1 MRKWTT
7 FLGSIAAGALGLGLS
22 ASAWACCNTS
32 SGEVLNINADARTVA
47 MTKGGSCA
55 ESKAAN
61 SMVFKIKKDT
71 KILVNGKE
79 ATLADLKAGD
89 RVKIDY
95 EQLDDVLKISATR
108 DS

>member
-7 FLGSIAAGALGLGLS
+7 ILGSIAAGALGLGLS
-22 ASAWACCNTS
+22 ASAWACNTS

>member
-22 ASAWACCNTS
+22 ASAWACNTS

-47 MTKGGSCA
+47 MSKGGSCA
-55 ESKAAN
+55 ESKADN
-61 SMVFKIKKDT
+61 TMVFRIKKDT
-71 KILVNGKE
+71 MILVNGKE

-95 EQLDDVLKISATR
+95 ERLDDVLKISATR